1 MSVKHIQPDWFSIPD
16 ACRYTGF
23 SETTIRAA
31 IKAGKFTAYRVE
43 ITGAG
48 RKENVRIRRESL
60 DAWIEGQEQDADGKG
75 EES

>member
-1 MSVKHIQPDWFSIPD
+1 MSVKQIQPGWFSIPG

-31 IKAGKFTAYRVE
+31 IKAGKFPAYRVE

-48 RKENVRIRRESL
+48 RKENIRIRRESL
-60 DAWIEGQEQDADGKG
+60 DAWIEGQEQDDDGKG
-75 EES
+75 GEA